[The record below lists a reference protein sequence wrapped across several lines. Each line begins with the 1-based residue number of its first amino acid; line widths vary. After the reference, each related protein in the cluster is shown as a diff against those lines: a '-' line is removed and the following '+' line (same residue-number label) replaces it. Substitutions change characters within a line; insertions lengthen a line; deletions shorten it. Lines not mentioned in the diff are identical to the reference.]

1 MPRALV
7 LNTAMS
13 PIETPRLLLVPATPD
28 TLRAELVSREALGA
42 VLGVEV
48 PESWPP
54 ELYDADAVRWTL
66 SALEEGRGAQGW
78 SLYYVVERPAPGG
91 VPRLCGGGG
100 FVGVPDEGGTVEL
113 GYSIVPERRRRGYA
127 REMVEACVAW
137 AFAHPEVRCVI
148 AHTLPHLTPSIRVLE
163 SSGFTYVGP
172 HAAAGEDDAIRYE
185 RRRPR

>member
-1 MPRALV
+1 MP
-7 LNTAMS
+7 
-13 PIETPRLLLVPATPD
+13 PIETPRLLLIPATPE
-28 TLRAELVSREALGA
+28 TLKAELVGREALAA

-66 SALEEGRGAQGW
+66 SALEEGRGADGW
-78 SLYYVVERPAPGG
+78 SLYYVVERLTTGSPA
-91 VPRLCGGGG
+91 RLCGGGG
-100 FVGVPDEGGTVEL
+100 FVGAPDATGTVEV
-113 GYSIVPERRRRGYA
+113 GYSIVPECRRRGYA

-137 AFAHPEVRCVI
+137 AFAHPDVTRVI

-163 SSGFTYVGP
+163 SSGFVYVGP
-172 HAAAGEDDAIRYE
+172 HAAAGEADAIRYE